1 MSPRSTFYVEHSDI
15 ERSRRLRESREEPER
30 CRRMSAVTH
39 CRPAR
44 PSRGLKPTDL
54 SESFGFAA
62 FRLRNLVV
70 RGSSTML
77 LYTLTKESE
86 RASERKSERRIAN

>member
-1 MSPRSTFYVEHSDI
+1 MSARSTFYVEHSNV
-15 ERSRRLRESREEPER
+15 ERSRRLWESREEPER
-30 CRRMSAVTH
+30 RRGMSAVTH
-39 CRPAR
+39 CMLRL
-44 PSRGLKPTDL
+44 SGGLKPTRL

-77 LYTLTKESE
+77 LYTLT
-86 RASERKSERRIAN
+86 R